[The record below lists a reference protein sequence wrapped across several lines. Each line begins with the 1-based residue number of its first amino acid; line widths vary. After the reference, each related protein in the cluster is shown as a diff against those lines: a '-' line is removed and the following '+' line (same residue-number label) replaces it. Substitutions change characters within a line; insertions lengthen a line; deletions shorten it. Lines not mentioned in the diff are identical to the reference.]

1 MSYAPPLPVDDF
13 TNRERNQYTH
23 NIKDTIAFCQLLGL
37 IDVIPCSPCN
47 QDHHNCF
54 FLEIA
59 AITTINASQ
68 FNITQSS
75 INPDEQ
81 NQAAAITTTNASQF
95 NITESS
101 INPD

>member
-1 MSYAPPLPVDDF
+1 M
-13 TNRERNQYTH
+13 
-23 NIKDTIAFCQLLGL
+23 IAFGSEASQVSN
-37 IDVIPCSPCN
+37 INDTN
-47 QDHHNCF
+47 QA
-54 FLEIA
+54 A